1 MIRYVIKRIFL
12 LIPVIIC
19 VSFIVYTLVDL
30 APGTAID
37 AMITSE
43 MTQEDVAR
51 LRAQYDLDKPMIYRY
66 GKYMFHFIQGDLGES
81 LVNRKPVWDTY
92 MQRLPNTLVLA
103 FSGLIIGVATAIP
116 LGIRAAK
123 RAGSIADSATTFF
136 VVIGISMPSFWL
148 ALLLIRVF
156 AQHLGWVPV
165 SSIQMTFRGL
175 ILPAVCSGVMLMA
188 TATRQTRSSMLD
200 VLKADFLRT
209 ARAKGVPES
218 VVINKHALGN
228 ALIPIVTVIGGSLSM
243 SLAGSVIIEQVFA
256 WPGVG
261 RMAVEA
267 VLARDVPTVL
277 GTVILTST
285 FYVIIQ
291 IIVDLVYGFI
301 DPRIKSQYTSS
312 SRKKKRTN
320 IKEELESVVEAAE
333 DTVAV
338 LAAARADK
346 ETPVQKTD
354 APAQAGYDAM
364 EQTPEQTDKPYAA
377 AQTETESKAV
387 LTVEQAPEESPHIA
401 ATATFREEEALDEAT
416 LAAADATSGL
426 ITKRYKKRSQFGEI
440 IHRLKKNKGSMVG
453 LIIVA
458 FIFLCFLY
466 SVFFIS
472 FQDITTGVVRNR
484 LAPPSWEYPFGA
496 DSLGRSLLL
505 RVLYGSRYSLA
516 IGFAGSI
523 IAAFIG
529 VTLGAYAGYYGG
541 FTESIIMRA
550 AEVLTSIPGMLLGIV
565 IMSTLGSSLR
575 NLIITVGITSVP
587 IYIRMTRAS
596 ILSLRNQEYVE
607 AARAIGLPNIR
618 IIFSQILPNGLS
630 PIIITFTMNLGMMI
644 LIASGLSFLGFGI
657 TSPLPEWGTLIAGGR
672 EFERNAPH
680 LLTFPGLFIMITVLS
695 FNLLGDGLRDALD
708 PKLKVR

>member
-1 MIRYVIKRIFL
+1 M

-43 MTQEDVAR
+43 MTQEDVDA
-51 LRAQYDLDKPMIYRY
+51 LRAAYDLDKPMIYRY
-66 GKYMFHFIQGDLGES
+66 GKYMINFVQGDLGVS
-81 LVNRKPVWDTY
+81 LVNRRSVWETY
-92 MQRLPNTLVLA
+92 MHRLPNTLVLA
-103 FSGLIIGVATAIP
+103 FSGLIIGVAVAIP
-116 LGIRAAK
+116 LGIQAAK
-123 RAGSIADSATTFF
+123 KAGSIADSATTVF
-136 VVIGISMPSFWL
+136 VVLGISMPSFWL

-165 SSIQMTFRGL
+165 SSIEMTFRGL
-175 ILPAVCSGVMLMA
+175 VLPAVCSGVMLMA

-200 VLKADFLRT
+200 VLRADFLRT

-267 VLARDVPTVL
+267 VLQRDVPTVL

-285 FYVIIQ
+285 FYVLIQ
-291 IIVDLVYGFI
+291 IIVDLVYAFI
-301 DPRIKSQYTSS
+301 DPRIKSQYITAK
-312 SRKKKRTN
+312 RKKSATPADKPV
-320 IKEELESVVEAAE
+320 SVSDVFGSSATGADAALSAAE
-333 DTVAV
+333 VTEDQ
-338 LAAARADK
+338 AAAFVQA
-346 ETPVQKTD
+346 ETAGAVEQEPVAETD
-354 APAQAGYDAM
+354 APYVAAQVNAADSVVA
-364 EQTPEQTDKPYAA
+364 TPAEEVSLSATVSTVETAAKTDKRDDVV
-377 AQTETESKAV
+377 Q
-387 LTVEQAPEESPHIA
+387 
-401 ATATFREEEALDEAT
+401 EEADNS
-416 LAAADATSGL
+416 AALVTR
-426 ITKRYKKRSQFGEI
+426 KYKKRSQFGEI
-440 IHRLKKNKGSMVG
+440 LYRLRKNKGAMAG
-453 LIIVA
+453 LVIVI

-466 SVFFIS
+466 SLFFIS
-472 FQDITTGVVRNR
+472 FRDITTGVVRLR
-484 LAPPSWEYPFGA
+484 LSAPSWEYPFGT
-496 DSLGRSLLL
+496 DSLGRNLLL

-523 IAAFIG
+523 IAACIG

-541 FTESIIMRA
+541 MTEGLIMRA

-607 AARAIGLPNIR
+607 AARAIGLPNGR
-618 IIFSQILPNGLS
+618 IIFRQILPNGLS
-630 PIIITFTMNLGMMI
+630 PILITFTMNLGMMI

-657 TSPLPEWGTLIAGGR
+657 LPPLPEWGTLIAGGR